1 MELKS
6 TALGFALVFLIL
18 APAGLIPAAAQASSV
33 LSFTLQQSTPA
44 LCWFFGAGFN
54 ATSGQRFTVRWT
66 QNPSAVNAP
75 VSVNFY
81 IAPLP
86 AVYVNWVCDVGPPA
100 YLYWNDGAYG
110 TATWS
115 APSTGLY
122 AAVVL
127 NYSQYPVSGTI
138 SVTTANANVSV
149 TPIGPRFVR
158 RILPVPCTFGCF
170 LGTLSTNIS

>member
-1 MELKS
+1 MELES
-6 TALGFALVFLIL
+6 AALGFALVFLTL
-18 APAGLIPAAAQASSV
+18 GAAGLLPATAQASSV
-33 LSFTLQQSTPA
+33 LPFTLQESTPA

-54 ATSGQRFTVRWT
+54 ATSGQQFTVEWT

-86 AVYVNWVCDVGPPA
+86 EVYVNWLCDVGPPA

-110 TATWS
+110 TANWS

-122 AAVVL
+122 AALVV

-138 SVTTANANVSV
+138 SVTTVNATVSV

-158 RILPVPCTFGCF
+158 RMLPVPCTFGC
-170 LGTLSTNIS
+170 LLDALTTDIS